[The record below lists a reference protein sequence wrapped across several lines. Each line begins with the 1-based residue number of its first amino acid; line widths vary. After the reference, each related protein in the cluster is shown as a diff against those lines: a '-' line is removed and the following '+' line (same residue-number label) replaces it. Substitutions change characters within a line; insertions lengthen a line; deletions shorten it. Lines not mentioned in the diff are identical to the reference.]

1 MNRVKTQPRRLKA
14 NNSAYEGA
22 GQGRRAQGW
31 DAPDGSISTLSIPH
45 IRTLRNRA
53 RAAERNDGYALSII
67 EKRVSNLIGTGI
79 CPRPQIDDPD
89 LRSAMN
95 LLWEDWVDEAD
106 ADGRTDHYGQQALVS
121 RMVERDGE
129 CFARM
134 RPRRPEDG
142 FAVPLQVQLLAA
154 DFVPLD
160 KNERARNGN
169 QIKAG
174 VEFNGFGQRVAY
186 WMYRQHPGSFNVMG
200 TVNQLVR
207 VPASEVLHIFEVI
220 EPGQVRGVPRL
231 AAVLNRLRSLDN
243 YDDAVLFRQ
252 EVANLFAGFIK
263 KTAPDG
269 PADLDPTTG
278 RPFERDRSGDPMIGL
293 EPGTMNELYDGEEV
307 QFSDPPDAG
316 STYKDFMRQ
325 QLQAA
330 AEGAGIPYGLL
341 TGDMTGL
348 NDRLLRVLI
357 NEFRRRIEQLQFGVY
372 VHQFCRPVRAAWMD
386 MAYLSGALVLPDYV
400 RRRRE
405 YLRTRWIPQGHAY
418 MHPVQDVQGKLL
430 EIGGGLASR
439 SEHALRTGYDAEVI
453 DKENAQDNERAKR
466 LGLEYK
472 ASTAAVDDESA
483 PPGNEDQQ

>member
-1 MNRVKTQPRRLKA
+1 MDRVKTKPGRLNAK
-14 NNSAYEGA
+14 NSAYEGA
-22 GQGRRAQGW
+22 GQGRRTQGW
-31 DAPDGSISTLSIPH
+31 DAPDGSVNTLAIPQ
-45 IRTLRNRA
+45 IRTLRNRS

-79 CPRPQIDDPD
+79 CPRPQIDDAV

-106 ADGRTDHYGQQALVS
+106 ADGLTDHYGQQALVA

-129 CFARM
+129 CFVRL

-142 FAVPLQVQLLAA
+142 LAVPLQVQLLVA
-154 DFVPLD
+154 DFVPLE

-169 QIKAG
+169 LIKAG
-174 VEFNGFGQRVAY
+174 IEFNAIGQKVAY

-200 TVNQLVR
+200 TANQLVR
-207 VPASEVLHIFEVI
+207 VPASEVLHIFEPV
-220 EPGQVRGVPRL
+220 EPGQVRGIPRL
-231 AAVLNRLRSLDN
+231 AAVLNRLRSLGN

-263 KTAPDG
+263 KVAPDG
-269 PADLDPTTG
+269 PPVLDPITG
-278 RPFERDRSGDPMIGL
+278 QPVERDRSGDPVIGL

-330 AEGAGIPYGLL
+330 AEGAGIPYPLL
-341 TGDMTGL
+341 SGDMSGL
-348 NDRLLRVLI
+348 NDRLLRVII

-372 VHQFCRPVRAAWMD
+372 VHQFCRPIRAAWLD
-386 MAYLSGALVLPDYV
+386 MAYLSGALVLSDYV
-400 RRRRE
+400 QRRRD

-418 MHPVQDVQGKLL
+418 MHPVQDVQGKLF

-453 DKENAQDNERAKR
+453 DNENAQDNARAKS

-472 ASTAAVDDESA
+472 ASTAAVDNDDSP
-483 PPGNEDQQ
+483 PPGNESQ